1 MQSRISHFTHSH
13 TIVVLFLVLLCPV
26 MVPSVMLIGL
36 LRYAHVIEKH
46 ENSILNTFGLLT
58 AWICAAGLIMV
69 GNFQVAT
76 LTAAAQLVALMFAA

>member
-1 MQSRISHFTHSH
+1 MPSWF
-13 TIVVLFLVLLCPV
+13 
-26 MVPSVMLIGL
+26 PSVMLIGL

-69 GNFQVAT
+69 GNFQVVTLITAT
-76 LTAAAQLVALMFAA
+76 QLGALVFH